1 VKKHAVTIFLLVIAA
16 GLAIFL
22 WRDRD
27 RVTDGERAKR
37 EGSVFAAWRAEQL
50 SRVELTLAEETIV
63 LERDLVKDSPWRMAS
78 PRKEPA
84 DQASVERLLIA
95 LEFAQ
100 EARKATPGP
109 ELGLDAPRVRGT
121 LTMGGLTIR
130 FALGAPSPRPEGSA
144 YMQVDGQAPVVVSK
158 DFSETLLQGSDAYR
172 DRTVVPYLSL
182 DLARFESKPKGM
194 PGFTLEHTEERSFR
208 VVGPN
213 VRASRAALD
222 AVWGSLAEMRA
233 EQFPKGINAEKLLG
247 EPDVVLVMTP
257 KDASKPTA
265 ELALGGSCPGHPAEI
280 VVVRRRPSPVVAC
293 APRTV
298 LPGFRTSA
306 DALVDRGAFTF
317 HADEIEELRLER
329 LDGVDAGAAPQVIEI
344 ARRGTGFHLR
354 EPVDRDLST
363 EEADAAND
371 LVAALVD
378 TQASSAKAGDAS
390 TQALHAAL
398 RVTARSG
405 ARQQVLE
412 LGVRGAE
419 PVRAKRVADGAEL
432 SFDRHAAALFA
443 PRVTA
448 LLPRRVVRDSR
459 PVTRVL
465 ARCGVA
471 QDIVDGRDGF
481 ALVEPRGFDVDATA
495 VTQLVDALTRGK
507 IDRWLA
513 DEDDGSF
520 GIDPGA
526 SGCHVTLGLEG
537 GATIT
542 VRLGE
547 VGPHGVYGNVSD
559 GGHVF
564 VAPASFRALA
574 QTLFVSRAYTRV
586 DDLVTGLRVE
596 TRAGARRVDPV
607 SEGTREALAS
617 LSADDVRA
625 LGPSPPWA
633 SAPAIKLVVSVA
645 RDGGA
650 AQRVISF
657 AEADAGAREARVDG
671 VGATF
676 VVSDKK
682 VERVLGSADAGDG
695 ASDAGLDASEKRP

>member
-1 VKKHAVTIFLLVIAA
+1 MKKHAVTILLLVIAA
-16 GLAIFL
+16 GLAVFL

-27 RVTDGERAKR
+27 RVTDGERARR
-37 EGSVFAAWRAEQL
+37 EGSVFGAWRGEQL
-50 SRVELTLAEETIV
+50 SRVELTLTDESIV
-63 LERDLVKDSPWRMAS
+63 LERDLAKDSPWRMVS

-109 ELGLDAPRVRGT
+109 ELGLDAPRARGT
-121 LTMGGLTIR
+121 LTMGGLVIR

-158 DFSETLLQGSDAYR
+158 DFAETLLQASDAYR

-182 DLARFESKPKGM
+182 DLARFESRPKGL
-194 PGFTLEHTEERSFR
+194 PGFTLEHTEARSFR
-208 VVGPN
+208 VVGSG

-222 AVWGSLAEMRA
+222 RVWGSLAEMRA
-233 EQFPKGINAEKLLG
+233 EQFPKDVDAEKLLG
-247 EPDVVLVMTP
+247 EPEVVLVMTP
-257 KDASKPTA
+257 KDGSKPTA

-280 VVVRRRPSPVVAC
+280 VVVRRRPSPLVAC

-298 LPGFRTSA
+298 LPGFRMGA
-306 DALVDRGAFTF
+306 DVLVDRGAFTF

-329 LDGVDAGAAPQVIEI
+329 LHGPDAGAAPRVIEI

-354 EPVDRDLST
+354 EPDDRDLST
-363 EEADAAND
+363 EESDAAND
-371 LVAALVD
+371 LVAALVEA
-378 TQASSAKAGDAS
+378 QAESAKAGDAG
-390 TQALHAAL
+390 TQALEAEV

-405 ARQQVLE
+405 ERQQVLE
-412 LGVRGAE
+412 LGALSGGA
-419 PVRAKRVADGAEL
+419 VRAKRVADGAEL
-432 SFDRHAAALFA
+432 SFDAHTAALFA
-443 PRVTA
+443 PRATA
-448 LLPRRVVRDSR
+448 IVPRRVVRDAR
-459 PVTRVL
+459 PVKRVL
-465 ARCGVA
+465 ARCGVP
-471 QDIVDGRDGF
+471 QDIADTGAGF

-513 DEDDGSF
+513 DRDDGSF

-526 SGCHVTLGLEG
+526 SGCHLTLGLEG

-547 VGPHGVYGNVSD
+547 VGSHGVYGNVSD
-559 GGHVF
+559 GGYVF

-586 DDLVTGLRVE
+586 DELVTGLRVE

-625 LGPSPPWA
+625 LGPPPAWA
-633 SAPAIKLVVSVA
+633 GAPAIKLVVSVA

-657 AEADAGAREARVDG
+657 ADVDAGAREARVDG

-682 VERVLGSADAGDG
+682 VERVLGPADAGDG
-695 ASDAGLDASEKRP
+695 APDAGLDAAGKRP